1 MIISV
6 GGSLIVPEKIDI
18 TFLREFKR
26 IILSFLPQHRFV
38 LICGGG
44 RTARNYQEAAR
55 ALGPL
60 TSEDADWIGIHATR
74 VNAQL
79 LRTLFRQQA
88 HPRIITDPT
97 EKIRFKEKIL
107 IAAGWK
113 PGFSTDY
120 DAVLIAEQL
129 QAKTIINLSNIDYV
143 YDKDPRVHKD
153 ARAYTDISWKKFR
166 SLIPKTWS
174 PGLSSPF
181 DPIASKHA
189 SRLGIIVAIIN
200 GKKLENL
207 HKYLKGKPFIGTI
220 IS

>member
-6 GGSLIVPEKIDI
+6 GGSLIAPQQIDSA
-18 TFLREFKR
+18 FLREFKR
-26 IILSFLPQHRFV
+26 IILSFLPHHRFV

-55 ALGPL
+55 ALGLL

-97 EKIRFKEKIL
+97 EKITFKEKIL

-143 YDKDPRVHKD
+143 YDKDPRTHKN
-153 ARAYTDISWKKFR
+153 AKAFENMSWKQFR
-166 SLIPKTWS
+166 SLIPKDWS

-181 DPIASKHA
+181 DPIAAKKA
-189 SRLGIIVAIIN
+189 DKLKMTVVIIN

-207 HKYLKGKPFIGTI
+207 RNTR
-220 IS
+220 